1 MSQADEIYDRADV
14 RILISK
20 VGAAL
25 QTPPTIA
32 ARKQNESVARIYS
45 AAHNLR
51 SALREGFLA
60 LEQSLGAPKW
70 GEASDFGG
78 PDDERREFMRRFE
91 SDLDRLINLADQ
103 PEAATKGGR
112 PEDVSRTVAMARI
125 AAWYEQE
132 NGNPP
137 PRSKET
143 RFMEF
148 AREIFRRANDQ
159 HDIADLSAHIN
170 KVLKLRS
177 EGLNL
182 ETWAG

>member
-1 MSQADEIYDRADV
+1 MSQNDIFERSDV
-14 RILISK
+14 RTLISK

-25 QTPPTIA
+25 QMPRGIP
-32 ARKQNESVARIYS
+32 AREQNESVARIYS

-60 LEQSLGAPKW
+60 LEQSLDAPKW

-78 PDDERREFMRRFE
+78 PDDERREFMGRFE
-91 SDLDRLINLADQ
+91 SDLDRLIGLSTQ
-103 PEAATKGGR
+103 SPVPTRGGR

-125 AAWYEQE
+125 VAWYERE
-132 NGNPP
+132 NGGPP

-148 AREIFRRANDQ
+148 AREIFLRANDR

-170 KVLKLRS
+170 KVLKLRA

-182 ETWAG
+182 ETWVG

>member
-1 MSQADEIYDRADV
+1 MSQDDIFDRADV
-14 RILISK
+14 RTLISK

-25 QTPPTIA
+25 QTPRAIPPGE
-32 ARKQNESVARIYS
+32 QNESVAKIYGR
-45 AAHNLR
+45 AHDLR
-51 SALREGFLA
+51 SALRDGFLA

-70 GEASDFGG
+70 GEASDHGG
-78 PDDERREFMRRFE
+78 PDDERGEFLRQFE
-91 SDLDRLINLADQ
+91 RDLDRLLDLSKQ
-103 PEAATKGGR
+103 PPVPTRGGR

-125 AAWYEQE
+125 VAWYERE
-132 NGNPP
+132 NSSPP

-143 RFMEF
+143 QFMGF

-159 HDIADLSAHIN
+159 HDVTDLSAHIN